1 MSRNKRF
8 KNLKASNNTTNAVTG
23 TKRKDGYINTI
34 LPRSITRA
42 RADIALWNTAI
53 KNASNVVNP
62 KRVKLYNLYN
72 EIMLDALLTSQIEN
86 RKQSALSASF
96 TIKDV
101 SGTINEEVTALVK
114 SAKWAADI
122 TAHILDTSY
131 YGHSLIELLN
141 DDTGLKASLINRNN
155 VKPELGIFVS
165 DETSD
170 NGIDYRNAKEYGT
183 WLLEIG
189 SNDNYGLLNKAIPH
203 ILFKRFAQS
212 CWSELCEIYGIP
224 PRVMHTNT
232 QDPAMLSRAENM
244 MRDMGAAAWFIID
257 ESEKFEFALP
267 ATTNGDVYKNLINLC
282 NNEISLLITGA
293 VIGQDTVHG
302 NKSKETSSIEILNK
316 LVDADKRLVESYWN
330 TVVLPALFK
339 IGILPDGLVFDF
351 LPEEDI
357 PAFFKMVTDIL
368 PYKDVPN
375 DFIKTKF
382 GIDVTDRATPILPN
396 NTDTKKKLDAESFF
410 D

>member
-8 KNLKASNNTTNAVTG
+8 KNLKATNNTTAATLG
-23 TKRKDGYINTI
+23 IKRKDGYINTI
-34 LPRSITRA
+34 VPKSIARA
-42 RADIALWNTAI
+42 RADIALWNTAL
-53 KNASNVVNP
+53 KNASNVTSP
-62 KRVKLYNLYN
+62 KRVKLYNLYS

-86 RKQSALSASF
+86 RRQSTLAASF
-96 TIKDV
+96 TIKDT

-122 TAHILDTSY
+122 TTHILDTAY

-155 VKPELGIFVS
+155 VKPELGIFVT
-165 DETSD
+165 DETNE

-189 SNDNYGLLNKAIPH
+189 SKDNYGLLNKAIPH
-203 ILFKRFAQS
+203 ILFKRFTQS
-212 CWSELCEIYGIP
+212 CWSELCEIYGMP

-232 QDPAMLSRAENM
+232 QDPLMLSRAESM
-244 MRDMGAAAWFIID
+244 MKDMGAAAWFIID
-257 ESEKFEFALP
+257 ESEKFEFASP
-267 ATTNGDVYKNLINLC
+267 ATTNGDVYKNLITLC
-282 NNEISLLITGA
+282 NNEISLLISGA
-293 VIGQDTVHG
+293 VIGQDTVNG
-302 NKSKETSSIEILNK
+302 NESKEKASIEILNK

-339 IGILPDGLVFDF
+339 IGILPDGLKFEF
-351 LPEEDI
+351 LPEENI

-368 PYKDVPN
+368 PYKDVSN
-375 DFIKTKF
+375 DFIKEKF
-382 GIDVTDRATPILPN
+382 GIEVMDKATPTLPP
-396 NTDTKKKLDAESFF
+396 NTESKKLEAESFF